1 MRSRTHRG
9 FTLVELVVVV
19 LILGILAAVAAPK
32 LINTS
37 GNATDS
43 ALRQTLAVVRDAVE
57 MFTAETGA
65 KPTASISTEVAPYL
79 RSGIPACPVGPNK
92 GVATVKIVTSG
103 SAVVSEGSGHGWVYS
118 TVDGTFIVNCDDTS
132 ADGSTTYNNF

>member
-1 MRSRTHRG
+1 MRRTTLRG

-37 GNATDS
+37 GAATDN
-43 ALRQTLAVVRDAVE
+43 ALKQTLAVVRDAVE
-57 MFTAETGA
+57 MFTAESGA
-65 KPTASISTEVAPYL
+65 KPTSAIATEIAPYL

-92 GVATVKIVTSG
+92 GVATVKTVTSG
-103 SAVVSEGSGHGWVYS
+103 APVVSEANGDGWVYS
-118 TVDGTFIVNCDDTS
+118 SDTGEFIVNCDDAS
-132 ADGSTTYNNF
+132 SGGTTYDKF

>member
-1 MRSRTHRG
+1 MRRSTHCG

-43 ALRQTLAVVRDAVE
+43 ALKQTLAVVRDAIE
-57 MFTAETGA
+57 MHTAETGA
-65 KPTASISTEVAPYL
+65 KPTASIATEIEPYL
-79 RSGIPACPVGPNK
+79 RSGVPVCPVGPNK
-92 GVATVKIVTSG
+92 GVGTIKIVASG
-103 SAVVSEGSGHGWVYS
+103 DPAVSEGSGHGWVYS
-118 TVDGTFIVNCDDTS
+118 SDTGDFIVNCDDVS